1 MLLRL
6 AAVITLTLCVA
17 AHASSCA
24 PTAITD
30 TATYHGTYKNHVEAF
45 LGVQYAQD
53 TSGKNRFKPPIPFVP
68 SGLLDATSPGPA
80 CPQLLGTNSLPLY
93 LGNIT
98 GRSTTTTTPRSHL
111 LSIGPYR
118 PSQKLMLPYTLTDC
132 HWATATSE
140 DCLRLNV
147 FRPNGT
153 TAGDNL
159 PIMVYIHGGTEK

>member
-1 MLLRL
+1 MLPRL
-6 AAVITLTLCVA
+6 AAVITLTLTLTLCVA

-30 TATYHGTYKNHVEAF
+30 TATYRGTHKNHVEAF

-53 TSGKNRFKPPIPFVP
+53 TSGKNRFKPPIPFAP
-68 SGLLDATSPGPA
+68 SGLLDATRPGPA

-98 GRSTTTTTPRSHL
+98 GTFTTTPRSHI

-118 PSQKLMLPYTLTDC
+118 PSQKLMLYTD
-132 HWATATSE
+132 
-140 DCLRLNV
+140 
-147 FRPNGT
+147 
-153 TAGDNL
+153 
-159 PIMVYIHGGTEK
+159 